1 MGAKAQLASVLKKE
15 ARVLWEVQGGSG
27 VPVQSRGIRGGPGL
41 WKGAEVGR
49 VVETNGIIHGRP
61 DRTFTSKGTGR
72 SLGLRS
78 GWKLEGKL
86 NFLFF
91 HFLKHGHG

>member
-27 VPVQSRGIRGGPGL
+27 VPVQSRSIRGEPGL

-49 VVETNGIIHGRP
+49 V
-61 DRTFTSKGTGR
+61 
-72 SLGLRS
+72 LGGDL
-78 GWKLEGKL
+78 
-86 NFLFF
+86 
-91 HFLKHGHG
+91 